1 MAGGCARVPG
11 GWPPFHT
18 ASRRVRFF
26 HSVVGGGEAGTSEMH
41 LEVSHCGPP
50 GLGRGCG
57 LRVPWRLIG
66 TGRRCENFY
75 FPVIS
80 GHFRSFG
87 PVGLLAQWQITGACK
102 GNRDGET
109 PENPSQIVPFRPI
122 LGISLRLTGVGRMR
136 VAGAGWH
143 KDALLSPLRV
153 RVGPGPA
160 RVLRPVSNNGR
171 EVLQG
176 LARGGCQLQGSISGG
191 QAGFHGLPDNGCGF
205 LASQE

>member
-1 MAGGCARVPG
+1 
-11 GWPPFHT
+11 
-18 ASRRVRFF
+18 
-26 HSVVGGGEAGTSEMH
+26 MH

-66 TGRRCENFY
+66 TGRRCEKFY

-153 RVGPGPA
+153 RVGPGLA
-160 RVLRPVSNNGR
+160 RVLRAVSNNGR
-171 EVLQG
+171 EASQG
-176 LARGGCQLQGSISGG
+176 LARGGCQLQGPFQVVKPVSTGCQTTAVESSLRRNDGS
-191 QAGFHGLPDNGCGF
+191 QAGIPPKLARYRVSEWAGGCRRMVDFHG
-205 LASQE
+205 